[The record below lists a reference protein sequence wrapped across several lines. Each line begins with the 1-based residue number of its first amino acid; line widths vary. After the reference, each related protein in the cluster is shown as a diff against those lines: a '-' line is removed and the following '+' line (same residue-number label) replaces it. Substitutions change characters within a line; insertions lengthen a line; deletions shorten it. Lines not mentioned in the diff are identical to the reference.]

1 LRLRHGTL
9 RAVMLHNAEEE
20 PLCGDCRA
28 YIAWLQTQAIMS
40 PRLRGMT
47 PEERN
52 RALINER
59 LGRKPDA
66 T

>member
-1 LRLRHGTL
+1 
-9 RAVMLHNAEEE
+9 MLHNAEEE

-28 YIAWLQTQAIMS
+28 YIDWLQTQAIMS

-59 LGRKPDA
+59 LGRRPDA